1 MAIARALVGWE
12 ENAHLLILDEPTATL
27 PGDDVERLFE
37 MIHRLK
43 AKGVSIL
50 YVSHHLDEVFELADR
65 VTVLRDGSAG
75 RDASRSRVST
85 TTGSSS

>member
-27 PGDDVERLFE
+27 PGDDVRRLFE
-37 MIHRLK
+37 VIHRLK

-65 VTVLRDGSAG
+65 VTVLRDGRRIAT
-75 RDASRSRVST
+75 RARSRAST
-85 TTGSSS
+85 TMASSS